1 MDSTNHR
8 EALNTGRQ
16 FEIDLL
22 KAFCIILMIVCH
34 VFDVTTT
41 AGENEDL
48 LKHTIYFFGN
58 LSSGLFIICMGI
70 GIVYTTHDSPPAFAK
85 RGIKLLLQGY
95 LLNFFKNFL
104 PLLFLTGFNPLEID
118 QEDLFST
125 FSTEILT
132 LSGLVFLLTALLK
145 KLKCRLW
152 VYAAVALTFQVI
164 ATVFNGAFDNSPIAV
179 RYILGLF
186 FYTGSPIVS
195 GYPLFVFYI
204 YVCFGMLFGKS
215 LQYTENKRKFYLKWA
230 ICGAAVFVVSSV
242 IYKLVNFNIS
252 DYYLTETYHANI
264 LPAAIW
270 FIGLSVVWIVI
281 SYPVSLIL
289 KTKTRN
295 AVAFLSRNITNI
307 YVIHWLVIVCFMIA
321 VYIIAGMA
329 LSPIAGLPL
338 SVVFCSV
345 TIVFSRLWNTVKTK
359 KKKKEPGNVATS
371 E

>member
-1 MDSTNHR
+1 MSKHNTV
-8 EALNTGRQ
+8 NTGRQ
-16 FEIDLL
+16 LEIDLL
-22 KAFCIILMIVCH
+22 KAFSIITMIICH
-34 VFDVTTT
+34 VFDIMTTT
-41 AGENEDL
+41 GEGDDL
-48 LKHTIYFFGN
+48 LKHIIYFFGN

-118 QEDLFST
+118 QEDRFST

-132 LSGLVFLLTALLK
+132 LAGLVFLLTALLK
-145 KLKCRLW
+145 KLKCKPW
-152 VYAAVALTFQVI
+152 IYCAVALTFQVI

-230 ICGAAVFVVSSV
+230 VCGAAVFVVSSV
-242 IYKLVNFNIS
+242 IYKLVKFNLS

-270 FIGLSVVWIVI
+270 FIGLSVIWAAV
-281 SYPVSLIL
+281 SYPASLIINA
-289 KTKTRN
+289 KTRN
-295 AVAFLSRNITNI
+295 AVMFLSRNITNI
-307 YVIHWLVIVCFMIA
+307 YVIHWFCIIFVMLTLYV
-321 VYIIAGMA
+321 IAGGP
-329 LSPIAGLPL
+329 LPPIAGLPL
-338 SVVFCSV
+338 SAAICLI
-345 TIVFSRLWNTVKTK
+345 TIALSKLWNTVKTK
-359 KKKKEPGNVATS
+359 IKKKEPGNVATS